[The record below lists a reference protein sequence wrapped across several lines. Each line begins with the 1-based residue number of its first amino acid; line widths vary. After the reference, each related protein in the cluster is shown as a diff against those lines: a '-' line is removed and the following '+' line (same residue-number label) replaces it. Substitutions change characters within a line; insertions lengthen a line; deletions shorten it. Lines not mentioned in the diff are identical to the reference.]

1 MNNTM
6 KNLLEGLKIDNQMLE
21 FINEY
26 NKEEYPI
33 KWYENKAQIE
43 LLEYLIENFNEY
55 KIPYNTLFGKYNSA
69 IMKIEKIKNIL
80 SSK

>member
-1 MNNTM
+1 MINTM
-6 KNLLEGLKIDNQMLE
+6 KNLLEVLKIDNQMLE

-55 KIPYNTLFGKYNSA
+55 NSA
-69 IMKIEKIKNIL
+69 TMKLKKIKEIL
-80 SSK
+80 NDKKE

>member
-1 MNNTM
+1 M
-6 KNLLEGLKIDNQMLE
+6 KNLLEVLKIDNQMLE

-26 NKEEYPI
+26 NKENYPI

-55 KIPYNTLFGKYNSA
+55 NSA
-69 IMKIEKIKNIL
+69 AMKLEKIKNIL
-80 SSK
+80 KNPKENNNV

>member
-1 MNNTM
+1 M
-6 KNLLEGLKIDNQMLE
+6 KNLLEVLKIDNQMLE

-26 NKEEYPI
+26 NKENYPI

-55 KIPYNTLFGKYNSA
+55 NSA
-69 IMKIEKIKNIL
+69 VMKLEKIKNIL
-80 SSK
+80 KN

>member
-1 MNNTM
+1 MINNM
-6 KNLLEGLKIDNQMLE
+6 KNLLEVLKIDNQMLE

-26 NKEEYPI
+26 NKENYPI

-55 KIPYNTLFGKYNSA
+55 NSA
-69 IMKIEKIKNIL
+69 VMKLEKIKNIL
-80 SSK
+80 KN

>member
-1 MNNTM
+1 M
-6 KNLLEGLKIDNQMLE
+6 KQLLEDMKQLLEDIKINNQMLE

-26 NKEEYPI
+26 NKEDYPI

-55 KIPYNTLFGKYNSA
+55 NSA
-69 IMKIEKIKNIL
+69 IMKVEKIKKIL
-80 SSK
+80 KDSE